1 MSPGVPSTFQSHF
14 AITEHVV
21 RCLATSTQF
30 AQIRRGLLPSFEV
43 SSSGECVNAGI
54 EEEFECALLQVVHEA
69 FPDQILPFCRCK
81 GKIMSLHRET
91 FHVFLPLLPSFHI
104 QCSFHRICD
113 VLREFVLQ
121 LASLSS
127 GEVGHLA
134 KGGVGFKR
142 NLVYSF
148 CLNTCALLMCV
159 LRFALYCCIYG
170 TRALVALGGSPAQL
184 LIALSVRVSR
194 DFS

>member
-1 MSPGVPSTFQSHF
+1 
-14 AITEHVV
+14 
-21 RCLATSTQF
+21 
-30 AQIRRGLLPSFEV
+30 
-43 SSSGECVNAGI
+43 
-54 EEEFECALLQVVHEA
+54 
-69 FPDQILPFCRCK
+69 
-81 GKIMSLHRET
+81 MSLHRET

-170 TRALVALGGSPAQL
+170 TVHNMIALQPCPCVAYRVDLSLYISDMLFTSSPSGMWMSALVALGGSPAQL

-194 DFS
+194 DFNWVSVSVWIVSEKRFDGRR